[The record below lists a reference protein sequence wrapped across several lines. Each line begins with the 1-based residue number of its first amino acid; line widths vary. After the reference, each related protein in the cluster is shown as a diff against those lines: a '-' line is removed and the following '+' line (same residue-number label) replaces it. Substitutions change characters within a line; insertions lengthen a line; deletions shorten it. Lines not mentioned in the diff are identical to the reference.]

1 MVADNPQVY
10 MAPSQEHGESVR
22 KESLQAGMTSAEGRL
37 CLVHSLDITAFAQ
50 VQFGPG
56 LPDE

>member
-1 MVADNPQVY
+1 MVTDHPQVY
-10 MAPSQEHGESVR
+10 MAPSKERGESAK
-22 KESLQAGMTSAEGRL
+22 KETLQTGMTSAAGRL

-56 LPDE
+56 LPEE